1 MQPGVLSR
9 GIECTVVD
17 RQRYKR
23 QMVEKLLWNC
33 IFGLLSQR
41 HAASVGEVVERYR
54 GEVDGLVEELGP
66 LAERELGIRLE
77 AGVAQ
82 RLCDYS
88 KSVADYRGAVK
99 ELPWRNGWFLNIAHT
114 PKHVQWLR
122 EVGVSA

>member
-1 MQPGVLSR
+1 MLRSA

-41 HAASVGEVVERYR
+41 HAASVGEVVDRYR
-54 GEVDGLVEELGP
+54 GEVDGLVEELAP
-66 LAERELGIRLE
+66 LGERELGIRLE
-77 AGVAQ
+77 AGVSQ